1 MLTRIAWK
9 VGGEQG
15 EGIDSTGDILATVA
29 CRLGYWAYGYRH
41 FSSRIKG
48 GHTHFTVRIAT
59 APVSSPTDECHML
72 VAFGQETIDR
82 AWREMVPGGLVLADA
97 SFKPAIPSECPG
109 ILLPIPLTDI
119 ARELGNV
126 VMRNMVAL
134 GATAAFL
141 GMPLE
146 PFKEYARQK
155 FGRKGAAVVQPNID
169 ALQRGYDFTSQ
180 NTDAATRAGFR
191 LASGDGKNR
200 LLMTGNEALSLGAL
214 AAGCRIFAGYPI
226 TPASEIMETLQRWF
240 PRYGGVVCQ
249 MEDELASIAMIIGAG
264 FAGVR
269 AMTSTSGPGV
279 SLMQEAIGLAAM
291 TETPCVIV
299 DCQRSG
305 PSTGMPTKQEQSD
318 ILGLIYGGHGESP
331 RIVLAPATAEDA
343 FYDAALA
350 FNLAERYQTP
360 VIIASDLAV
369 ALWKQTI
376 DELDL
381 DQIRIERGPM
391 ISSEELLR
399 LGRDRFQ
406 RYAGDGV
413 SPRSIPGQKHGQFLA
428 TGAEHNPFGKV
439 SEDPRNRVRMMRK
452 RLGKLADFDV
462 PGVRYFG
469 DPQPELLLIGFGS
482 TQGAIEEARERL
494 AAEGYRTGHAHLRVL
509 NPLPTAELQPY
520 LASARAAVVVE
531 QNATAQL
538 LQLMRAR
545 GLETAHCSSCL
556 KYDGTLL
563 LPVEVADVAREA
575 MPLATSAAD

>member
-1 MLTRIAWK
+1 MKRIAWK
-9 VGGEQG
+9 VGGDQG

-29 CRLGYWAYGYRH
+29 ARLGYYVYGYKH

-48 GHTHFTVRIAT
+48 GHTNFKVLVSAT
-59 APVSSPTDECHML
+59 PVSSPTEEAHML
-72 VAFGQETIDR
+72 VAFGQETIDKN
-82 AWREMVPGGLVLADA
+82 WTEMVPGGLVLADA
-97 SFKPAIPSECPG
+97 SFKPSLPAECKG
-109 ILLPIPLTDI
+109 TLLAIPLTEI

-141 GMPLE
+141 GLPLE
-146 PFKEYARQK
+146 PFFDYARQK
-155 FGRKGAAVVQPNID
+155 FGKKGDAVVQPNLD
-169 ALQRGYDFTSQ
+169 ALQRGFDFVRQ
-180 NTDAATRAGFR
+180 NVSEEASAPFR
-191 LASGDGKNR
+191 LDPGDGRSR
-200 LLMTGNEALSLGAL
+200 LVMTGNDAIALGAL
-214 AAGCRIFAGYPI
+214 AGGCRIFAGYPI

-240 PRYGGVVCQ
+240 PKYGGVVAQ
-249 MEDELASIAMIIGAG
+249 MEDELASIVMIIGAG

-299 DCQRSG
+299 DCQRGG

-318 ILGLIYGGHGESP
+318 ILAIIYGGHGDAP
-331 RIVLAPATAEDA
+331 RIVLAPANAEDA

-376 DELDL
+376 DHLDL
-381 DQIRIERGPM
+381 SQIKIDRGPM
-391 ISSEELLR
+391 ISTDELLK
-399 LGRDRFQ
+399 LGRDQ
-406 RYAGDGV
+406 YKRYAGDGV
-413 SPRSIPGQKHGQFLA
+413 SPRSIPGQKFGQFLA

-439 SEDPRNRVRMMRK
+439 SEDPANRVRMMHK
-452 RLGKLADFDV
+452 RLGKINTLDV
-462 PGVRYFG
+462 PGVRYMG
-469 DPQPELLLIGFGS
+469 DPSPDLLLIGFGS
-482 TQGAIEEARERL
+482 TQGAIGEARERL
-494 AAEGYRTGHAHLRVL
+494 AAEGYRVGQAHLRVL
-509 NPLPTAELQPY
+509 NPFPVRELQPY
-520 LASARAAVVVE
+520 LARAKAAVVVE

-545 GLETAHCSSCL
+545 GLETGNCSSYL
-556 KYDGTLL
+556 KFDGTMM
-563 LPVEVADVAREA
+563 LPREIVDAAREA
-575 MPLATSAAD
+575 LPLATHAAD